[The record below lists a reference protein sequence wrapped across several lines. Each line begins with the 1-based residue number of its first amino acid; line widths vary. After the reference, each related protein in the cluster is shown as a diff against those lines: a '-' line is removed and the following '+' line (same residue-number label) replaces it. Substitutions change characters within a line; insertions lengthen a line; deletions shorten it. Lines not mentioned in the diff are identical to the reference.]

1 MQANKRKITRRS
13 LFSPWK
19 KAANLTFR
27 LFITAPNRKSCTMF
41 ARNLLCGGNLN
52 RVQKTRIARNTFFTG
67 KARCK
72 FKRALILFHHMNYR

>member
-1 MQANKRKITRRS
+1 
-13 LFSPWK
+13 
-19 KAANLTFR
+19 
-27 LFITAPNRKSCTMF
+27 MF

-52 RVQKTRIARNTFFTG
+52 RVQKTRIARNAFFTG